1 VIILTVG
8 IPASGKSTWAK
19 EYVRTSPDT
28 VRICRDDFRA
38 MLKDSTMLDRD
49 GENFVTT
56 LVESSIR
63 QAVQNGLNVVVDQT
77 NCNARFLKK
86 LIEFCRNLS
95 DVKFA
100 VFPIPLEEAV
110 KRNKG
115 RENPVPEDV
124 IRKMVNGW
132 HSVAEMGF
140 QDLKMV
146 TVEPYV
152 APVCPDGTGLPSAIL
167 CDLDGTLASM
177 VDRGPFDWAKV
188 GQDKANKS
196 VHKMLAAHKTSVYI
210 ILVSGRDS
218 VCRGETEK
226 WLSDNGIEYDALY
239 MRTAGDCSPDTV
251 VKRQIFDDHIRD
263 QYDVI
268 GVFDD
273 RKSVKRMWVQLGLHV
288 FDCNQHDLEF

>member
-1 VIILTVG
+1 MIILTVG

-19 EYVRTSPDT
+19 QYVRDNADC

-49 GENFVTT
+49 GENFVTD
-56 LVESSIR
+56 LVEASIR
-63 QAVQNGLNVVVDQT
+63 KAVQNGLNVVVDQT

-86 LIEFCRNLS
+86 LIEFSRNLS

-115 RENPVPEDV
+115 GENPVPEDV
-124 IRKMVNGW
+124 IRKMVDGW
-132 HSVAEMGF
+132 HSVTEMGF
-140 QDLKMV
+140 QDLEMV
-146 TVEPYV
+146 SVAPYV
-152 APVCPDGTGLPSAIL
+152 APPNLPPAIL
-167 CDLDGTLASM
+167 CDLDGTLAHM

-188 GQDKANKS
+188 SQDALN
-196 VHKMLAAHKTSVYI
+196 VAVAKMLCAHNTHAHI
-210 ILVSGRDS
+210 ILLSGRDS
-218 VCRGETEK
+218 VCRRQTEE
-226 WLSDNGIEYDALY
+226 WLAGNGVKYDTLY

-251 VKRQIFDDHIRD
+251 VKRQIFDEHIRD
-263 QYDVI
+263 KFDVI

>member
-19 EYVRTSPDT
+19 QYVRDNADC

-49 GENFVTT
+49 GENFVST

-77 NCNARFLKK
+77 NCNVRFLKK
-86 LIEFCRNLS
+86 LVEFCRNLS

-115 RENPVPEDV
+115 RKNPVPEDV
-124 IRKMVNGW
+124 IRKMADGW
-132 HSVAEMGF
+132 HSVADLGF
-140 QDLKMV
+140 QDIKKQV
-146 TVEPYV
+146 VEPYV
-152 APVCPDGTGLPSAIL
+152 APANLPPAIL
-167 CDLDGTLASM
+167 CDLDGTLAHM
-177 VDRGPFDWAKV
+177 IDRGPFDWAKV
-188 GQDKANKS
+188 GQDALNES
-196 VHKMLAAHKTSVYI
+196 VRQALFAYGNNGVTV
-210 ILVSGRDS
+210 ILLSGRDS
-218 VCRGETEK
+218 ICRRQTEE
-226 WLSDNGIEYDALY
+226 WLRDNDVPYCDLH

-263 QYDVI
+263 KYDVI